1 MSKPKAKPI
10 PYLFAVRDPPP
21 VERSQSLR
29 AYGSGFLEFFWNPPS
44 PFSWTIFLACRF
56 LDFLGSFRL
65 GGLFRPDPEVAPYS
79 GGGVKM
85 DDDDFGEDQ

>member
-1 MSKPKAKPI
+1 
-10 PYLFAVRDPPP
+10 
-21 VERSQSLR
+21 VERGRHCALM
-29 AYGSGFLEFFWNPPS
+29 ALVFLEFFWNPPS
-44 PFSWTIFLACRF
+44 PFSWAIFLACRF

-79 GGGVKM
+79 GGYVKM

>member
-10 PYLFAVRDPPP
+10 PYLFRGERPPAGGAKP
-21 VERSQSLR
+21 VIARLWLWFF
-29 AYGSGFLEFFWNPPS
+29 GIFLESTVPVFMDHLSGLPFPGFF
-44 PFSWTIFLACRF
+44 
-56 LDFLGSFRL
+56 GSFRL

-79 GGGVKM
+79 GCEM